1 MLIVI
6 FFIDFHAGGQKAR
19 ISLARAIYREADIYL
34 LDDPLS
40 AVDTHVARH
49 LFEHCMRHFLAGKC
63 VILVTHQ
70 LQLAKLCD
78 MVCLLSM
85 GCVAHFG
92 KFNDIPKY
100 SETKCFFKE
109 DFKPSYEDK
118 G

>member
-1 MLIVI
+1 MLIFI
-6 FFIDFHAGGQKAR
+6 FFIDFNAGGQKAR

-70 LQLAKLCD
+70 LHFAKLCD
-78 MVCLLSM
+78 TVCLLRL

-92 KFNDIPKY
+92 KFNDIPKC
-100 SETKCFFKE
+100 SGTKGFLKE
-109 DFKPSYEDK
+109 EFKPSHEDK

>member
-1 MLIVI
+1 M
-6 FFIDFHAGGQKAR
+6 
-19 ISLARAIYREADIYL
+19 ARAIYRDTDIYL

-63 VILVTHQ
+63 VILVTHH
-70 LQLAKLCD
+70 LQFAKLCD

-100 SETKCFFKE
+100 SGTKGFLKEGFKTSPE
-109 DFKPSYEDK
+109 DE

>member
-1 MLIVI
+1 MLII
-6 FFIDFHAGGQKAR
+6 KFLDSPITGGQKAR

-49 LFEHCMRHFLAGKC
+49 LFEHCMRHFLGGKC

-70 LQLAKLCD
+70 LQFAKFCD
-78 MVCLLSM
+78 MVCLLNM

-100 SETKCFFKE
+100 SGTKGFLKE
-109 DFKPSYEDK
+109 EFKPFHEDK